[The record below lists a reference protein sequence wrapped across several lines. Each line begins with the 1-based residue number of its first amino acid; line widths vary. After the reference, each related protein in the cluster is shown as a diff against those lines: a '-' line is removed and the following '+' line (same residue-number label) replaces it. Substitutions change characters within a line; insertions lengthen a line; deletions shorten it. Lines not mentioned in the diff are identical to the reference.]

1 MGVVITEDGPIRT
14 LVVDRVAPRSST
26 DGYCISTSHL
36 GTMMN
41 EDQLIA
47 AIRQRASN
55 PTTRIDSAER
65 WHRELGPPASA
76 DAIEAAEKDMGC
88 HFHQL
93 HRRLFREVGNG
104 GFGPGY
110 GLIGIPEGSLDVE
123 ERSMNEL
130 KQGLFLDH
138 EKLQTSSMVPLCD
151 WGCGIWSCVDCETGA
166 ILSISEFG
174 LRDLE
179 QGLQSWFEDWISGV
193 NLWDRMVV
201 VNELRMEYPRMRKWI
216 VGQAVTEM
224 RGKIWSSERR
234 ATRHT

>member
-1 MGVVITEDGPIRT
+1 MVI
-14 LVVDRVAPRSST
+14 LA
-26 DGYCISTSHL
+26 
-36 GTMMN
+36 MMN

-47 AIRQRASN
+47 AIRQRAFN
-55 PTTRIDSAER
+55 PATRNDFAER
-65 WHRELGPPASA
+65 WHRELGPPTSA
-76 DAIEAAEKDMGC
+76 DAIEAAEREMGC
-88 HFHQL
+88 HFHQF

-123 ERSMNEL
+123 ERSLIEL
-130 KQGLFLDH
+130 NQGLFSDH
-138 EKLQTSSMVPLCD
+138 DGQMSSVVPLCG

-179 QGLQSWFEDWISGV
+179 QGLHSWFEDWISGV

-201 VNELRMEYPRMRKWI
+201 VDELRMEHPRTRQWV
-216 VGQAVTEM
+216 VGRAVTGM
-224 RGKIWSSERR
+224 RGKIWSGERR

>member
-1 MGVVITEDGPIRT
+1 
-14 LVVDRVAPRSST
+14 
-26 DGYCISTSHL
+26 
-36 GTMMN
+36 MN

-55 PTTRIDSAER
+55 PATRTDSAER

-76 DAIEAAEKDMGC
+76 DAVEAAEREMGC
-88 HFHQL
+88 HLHQF

-104 GFGPGY
+104 GFGPGD
-110 GLIGIPEGSLDVE
+110 GLIAIPEGLPDVQ
-123 ERSMNEL
+123 ERSMIEL
-130 KQGLFLDH
+130 KQGLFSDH
-138 EKLQTSSMVPLCD
+138 ERQMSSVVPLCD

-166 ILSISEFG
+166 ILSISSFG

-179 QGLQSWFEDWISGV
+179 QDLHSWFEDWISGV

-201 VNELRMEYPRMRKWI
+201 VDEIRMQHPRTRQWV
-216 VGQAVTEM
+216 VGPAVTGI
-224 RGKIWSSERR
+224 RGKIWSGEQR

>member
-1 MGVVITEDGPIRT
+1 
-14 LVVDRVAPRSST
+14 
-26 DGYCISTSHL
+26 
-36 GTMMN
+36 MN

-47 AIRQRASN
+47 AIQQRASN
-55 PTTRIDSAER
+55 PATRTDFAER

-76 DAIEAAEKDMGC
+76 DAIEVAGREMGC

-93 HRRLFREVGNG
+93 HARLFKEIGNG
-104 GFGPGY
+104 GFGPGD
-110 GLIGIPEGSLDVE
+110 GLIGIPGGSLDAQ
-123 ERSMNEL
+123 ERSVIEL
-130 KQGLFLDH
+130 RQGLFSDH
-138 EKLQTSSMVPLCD
+138 EMLQMSVVPLCD

-179 QGLQSWFEDWISGV
+179 QGLQSWFEDWTSGV

-201 VNELRMEYPRMRKWI
+201 VNELRMEHPRTRKW
-216 VGQAVTEM
+216 VVSQAVTGM